1 MRSTDDTTVASQVRR
16 AGYCTRP
23 IRLQGRIDAVDV
35 GTGEMHSVIDSAA
48 EPGRALLVACRNR
61 RATACPA
68 CSDVYRGD
76 AWQLIAA
83 GLRGGK
89 GVSSDVAARPRVF
102 VTLTAPGFG
111 AVHSRRMQSGGAR
124 RCRLRRSGACSHGRL
139 KCCRIRHAA
148 GDPLLGQPLCPDCFR
163 YDEAVLWNAN
173 AGALWNRTVIAI
185 RRGLARRTGVSV
197 RQLPSVA
204 RVSFIKVVEYQARG
218 VVHLHAVVRIDGP
231 PVCTSPPKALDEEE
245 LVAVVR
251 DAAATAQVPCVLP
264 DNRPWTVRWGQQ
276 IDVRPIDEAG
286 EHAGAVAAYIAK
298 YATKSTDSVGALDR
312 RIRRAGEIDR
322 LAVNEH
328 LRQLVRVCWRLGG
341 DERYRRLRLRAW
353 AHTLGYRGHWTTK
366 SRQYSTTFTALRTA
380 RADHAAGP
388 APRVAEVRI
397 AEWRCAGRGYG
408 MQGA

>member
-1 MRSTDDTTVASQVRR
+1 MKPADDQTVASQVRR

-23 IRLQGRIDAVDV
+23 IRLHGRIDAVDV
-35 GTGEMHSVIDSAA
+35 RTGEMYAVVDSAD
-48 EPGRALLVACRNR
+48 EPGGALLVACRNR

-68 CSDVYRGD
+68 CADVYRGD

-89 GVSSDVAARPRVF
+89 GVSADVASRPRVF

-111 AVHSRRMQSGGAR
+111 SVHSRRMQSGGVR
-124 RCRLRRSGACSHGRL
+124 RCRPRRSGVCSHGRL
-139 KCCRIRHAA
+139 KACRTRHDTA
-148 GDPLLGQPLCPDCFR
+148 DPLLGQPLCSDCFR

-185 RRGLARRTGVSV
+185 RRGLAQRAGVAV
-197 RQLPSVA
+197 RQLSSVA
-204 RVSFIKVVEYQARG
+204 RLAFIKVIEYQARG

-231 PVCTSPPKALDEEE
+231 DVETPPPASLNEDT
-245 LVAVVR
+245 LVAVLC
-251 DAAATAQVPCVLP
+251 DAVAAAQVPCVLP
-264 DNRPWTVRWGQQ
+264 DNRPWTVHWGEQTD
-276 IDVRPIDEAG
+276 IRPIDDASRP
-286 EHAGAVAAYIAK
+286 GAVAAYIAK

-312 RIRRAGEIDR
+312 RIRRVGQIER

-328 LRQLVRVCWRLGG
+328 LRQLVRVCWQLGG
-341 DERYRRLRLRAW
+341 DDRYITLRLRAW

-366 SRQYSTTFTALRTA
+366 SRQYSTTFTALRTS

-388 APRVAEVRI
+388 TPRVAEVRV
-397 AEWRCAGRGYG
+397 ADWRYAGRGYG